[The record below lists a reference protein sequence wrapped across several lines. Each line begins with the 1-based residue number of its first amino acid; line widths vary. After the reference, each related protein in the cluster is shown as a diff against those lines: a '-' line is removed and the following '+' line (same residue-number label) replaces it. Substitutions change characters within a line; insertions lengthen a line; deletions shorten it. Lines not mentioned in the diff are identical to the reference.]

1 MNRSRKKIL
10 LENFLNAPLNI
21 WVLLGF
27 SVTYILF
34 YVGPIFFSEHV
45 MQFFKY
51 LPAFDPI
58 GVDLKQMLSY
68 SQSWLVAKQ
77 TPYIGNNIYPPLAS
91 VLFSPLLMA
100 GFPWVYKMVTIVNI
114 FCFGMITLVL
124 PRWIVKERQISSILM
139 LVFITGLFSYGFQFE
154 LERGQ
159 FNVIAIF
166 LCYLAIWIYHHHN
179 KYRYIAFILFTI
191 SVQLKIYPLI
201 FIVMLI
207 NDWQDWRNNL
217 KRLLVLSA
225 VNIALF
231 FVLGLQVF
239 DDFVKALITQ
249 TYNPYI
255 WNGNHSIR
263 SFVAFLP
270 KIANDQGWSWI
281 NQYLG
286 LVEPTLMA
294 ITVGCIFLII
304 WQTFRQKQK
313 GINPFLLLGCTFGAL
328 IIPSVSNDYKLSILA
343 APIAILF
350 INNKFLYHT
359 ENRSLR
365 MTYNLL
371 ILFFSAAYASTLLSY
386 TNKPLI
392 LKNNFPAIVSM
403 LLVITFLS
411 LVSKPAFTEK
421 GTESIETT

>member
-1 MNRSRKKIL
+1 
-10 LENFLNAPLNI
+10 
-21 WVLLGF
+21 
-27 SVTYILF
+27 
-34 YVGPIFFSEHV
+34 
-45 MQFFKY
+45 
-51 LPAFDPI
+51 
-58 GVDLKQMLSY
+58 
-68 SQSWLVAKQ
+68 
-77 TPYIGNNIYPPLAS
+77 
-91 VLFSPLLMA
+91 
-100 GFPWVYKMVTIVNI
+100 
-114 FCFGMITLVL
+114 
-124 PRWIVKERQISSILM
+124 
-139 LVFITGLFSYGFQFE
+139 
-154 LERGQ
+154 
-159 FNVIAIF
+159 
-166 LCYLAIWIYHHHN
+166 
-179 KYRYIAFILFTI
+179 
-191 SVQLKIYPLI
+191 
-201 FIVMLI
+201 
-207 NDWQDWRNNL
+207 
-217 KRLLVLSA
+217 
-225 VNIALF
+225 
-231 FVLGLQVF
+231 
-239 DDFVKALITQ
+239 
-249 TYNPYI
+249 
-255 WNGNHSIR
+255 
-263 SFVAFLP
+263 
-270 KIANDQGWSWI
+270 
-281 NQYLG
+281 
-286 LVEPTLMA
+286 MA